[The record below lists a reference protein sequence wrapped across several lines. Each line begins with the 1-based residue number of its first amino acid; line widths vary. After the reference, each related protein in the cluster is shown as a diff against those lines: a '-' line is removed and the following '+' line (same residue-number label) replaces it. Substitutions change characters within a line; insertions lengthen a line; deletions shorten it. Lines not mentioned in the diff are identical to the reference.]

1 MGEKVGHVMCEVNR
15 GQGGVS
21 NYGETDCEERHT
33 CLCVCVSE
41 QQKRCIWTHTD
52 SPTASQLKSAWP
64 SVSRC
69 EPI

>member
-33 CLCVCVSE
+33 CLCVCVCVCVRTTE
-41 QQKRCIWTHTD
+41 KVHMDPHRLTD
-52 SPTASQLKSAWP
+52 SQPTE
-64 SVSRC
+64 VSLAEC
-69 EPI
+69 E